1 MFEFIAG
8 LVLGAILGVVAD
20 RVWESFEKKAR
31 LHMTIG
37 YFKNVDREEGL
48 TYKVRNVG
56 SSEIPD
62 FQIVLWHPNRGSM
75 AAFNSKINGPLL
87 PDQTREFQCV
97 LYKNGSP
104 VPFLAHWISHEKD
117 QLVETPT
124 FSQFKLLVRLLN
136 SETTFLES
144 EKMGNALAR
153 DWYRSLIQKEPGRA
167 TWDEHKAMNS
177 PAPIGIKYWL
187 ERRRQKK
194 ELDAIIRKHK
204 ASDNRVRATLAGR
217 PPHTT

>member
-1 MFEFIAG
+1 MIEFIAG

-20 RVWESFEKKAR
+20 RVWESFEKMAR

-37 YFKNVDREEGL
+37 YFRNIEREEGL

-56 SSEIPD
+56 ASEIPD

-75 AAFNSKINGPLL
+75 AAFNSTISGPLL
-87 PDQTREFQCV
+87 SDQTREFQCV

-117 QLVETPT
+117 HLVQSPT
-124 FSQFKLLVRLLN
+124 FNEFKLLVRMLN

-153 DWYRSLIQKEPGRA
+153 DWYRSLIEKQPGRA
-167 TWDEHKAMNS
+167 TWEEHEAMNS
-177 PAPIGIKYWL
+177 PAPIGLKYWL

-194 ELDAIIRKHK
+194 ELDAVFAKHQ
-204 ASDNRVRATLAGR
+204 ASDNEPMERSGGSPAS
-217 PPHTT
+217 